1 MSTTHMIYNELCIEL
16 DTHLDTLQYLI
27 NSPQITLQR
36 LYILRKINKSI
47 ITDIDTEIYSTLL
60 QWKQHSTQEKQVLN
74 YLLYKFNINNIASSI
89 IETQINRLTHNL
101 PTHYDYMDQN
111 IQFYEEYKKIYK
123 SNNDSLYNMLIS
135 TKYLK

>member
-60 QWKQHSTQEKQVLN
+60 Q
-74 YLLYKFNINNIASSI
+74 
-89 IETQINRLTHNL
+89 
-101 PTHYDYMDQN
+101 
-111 IQFYEEYKKIYK
+111 
-123 SNNDSLYNMLIS
+123 
-135 TKYLK
+135 